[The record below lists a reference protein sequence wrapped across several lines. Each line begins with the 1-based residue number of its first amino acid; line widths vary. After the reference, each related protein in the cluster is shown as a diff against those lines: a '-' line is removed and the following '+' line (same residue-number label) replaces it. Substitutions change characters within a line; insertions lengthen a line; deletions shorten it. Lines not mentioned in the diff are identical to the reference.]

1 MQLRVSTFVSSCA
14 ILLLAAL
21 SGCGQSDLPKI
32 GLVDGRVTMDQ
43 QPLAGLIVTFKPEI
57 GRPAMG
63 ITDQD
68 GHFDLEYTYGVPGTK
83 VGANTVGF
91 SWPIGTTGQPEIPA
105 RYSGKSELFREVK
118 AGRNTFD
125 FELEASAP
133 SRPKK
138 RPRPIS
144 PE

>member
-1 MQLRVSTFVSSCA
+1 MQLRICKFVLCCA
-14 ILLLAAL
+14 IPFLAGL
-21 SGCGQSDLPKI
+21 PGCGRSDLPQI
-32 GLVDGRVTMDQ
+32 GLVDGRVTMGE
-43 QPLAGLIVTFKPEI
+43 QPLAGLIVTFKPEK

-68 GHFDLEYTYGVPGTK
+68 GHFDLEYTYGVKGTK

-118 AGRNTFD
+118 SGRNTFD
-125 FELEASAP
+125 FELEANAP
-133 SRPKK
+133 SLQKK
-138 RPRPIS
+138 RQKPVS

>member
-1 MQLRVSTFVSSCA
+1 MAFRIFTFALCCA
-14 ILLLAAL
+14 IPFLATL
-21 SGCGQSDLPKI
+21 SGCGRSDLPKI

-43 QPLAGLIVTFKPEI
+43 KPLAGLIVTFKPET

-63 ITDQD
+63 ITDPD
-68 GHFDLEYTYGVPGTK
+68 GHFDLEYTYDVKGTK
-83 VGANTVGF
+83 VGTNTVGF

-105 RYSGKSELFREVK
+105 RYSGKSELLREVK
-118 AGRNTFD
+118 SGRNTFD
-125 FELEASAP
+125 FELEANAP

-138 RPRPIS
+138 RQKTAS